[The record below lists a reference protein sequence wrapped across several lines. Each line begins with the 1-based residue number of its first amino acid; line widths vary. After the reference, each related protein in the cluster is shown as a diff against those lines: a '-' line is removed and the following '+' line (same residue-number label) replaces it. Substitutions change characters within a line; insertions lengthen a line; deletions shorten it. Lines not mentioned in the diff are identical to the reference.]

1 MSNSHLTT
9 ESYPANF
16 DISKTDKIIN
26 HYGRLMN
33 APHIHIALTHIPV
46 IGIIFSGILL
56 LIAFLTMDKK
66 LQRISYWFIFFVA
79 ISAIPVYLSGEPTEE
94 IIEKLAG
101 VSESFIEEHE
111 TIAMIS
117 FITMEVLGLLSIIGL
132 IIYRNKPMFPGSFQ
146 AGMLIFTFII
156 MILFAYTAYLGG
168 HIRHSEIRPDFQI
181 NGTGQSGDVSN
192 HNDNDDD

>member
-1 MSNSHLTT
+1 MSNYHLTT

-33 APHIHIALTHIPV
+33 AAHIHIALTHIPV

-56 LIAFLTMDKK
+56 FIAFLTMDKK
-66 LQRISYWFIFFVA
+66 WQRVSYWFIFFVA

-101 VSESFIEEHE
+101 VSESVIEEHE
-111 TIAMIS
+111 TIALIS
-117 FITMEVLGLLSIIGL
+117 FIAMEALGLLSIIGL
-132 IIYRNKPMFPGSFQ
+132 IIYRNRPMFPGSFQ
-146 AGMLIFTFII
+146 AGMLLFTFII
-156 MILFAYTAYLGG
+156 MVLFAYPAYLGD

-181 NGTGQSGDVSN
+181 NGPGQSGDVTN
-192 HNDNDDD
+192 HNDNDND

>member
-1 MSNSHLTT
+1 
-9 ESYPANF
+9 
-16 DISKTDKIIN
+16 
-26 HYGRLMN
+26 MN

-66 LQRISYWFIFFVA
+66 WQRVSYWFIFFVA
-79 ISAIPVYLSGEPTEE
+79 ISTIPVYLSGEPTEE

-111 TIAMIS
+111 TIALIS
-117 FITMEVLGLLSIIGL
+117 FIAMEALGLLSIIGL
-132 IIYRNKPMFPGSFQ
+132 IIYRNRPMFPGSFQ
-146 AGMLIFTFII
+146 AGMLLSTFII
-156 MILFAYTAYLGG
+156 MVLFTYTAYLGG

-181 NGTGQSGDVSN
+181 NGPGQSGDVTN

>member
-1 MSNSHLTT
+1 
-9 ESYPANF
+9 
-16 DISKTDKIIN
+16 
-26 HYGRLMN
+26 MN
-33 APHIHIALTHIPV
+33 APHIHVALTHIPV

-66 LQRISYWFIFFVA
+66 WQRVSYWFIFFVA

-111 TIAMIS
+111 TIALIS
-117 FITMEVLGLLSIIGL
+117 FIAMEALGLLSIIGL
-132 IIYRNKPMFPGSFQ
+132 IIYRNRPMFPGSFQ

-156 MILFAYTAYLGG
+156 MTLFTYTAYLGG
-168 HIRHSEIRPDFQI
+168 HIRHCEIRSDFGI
-181 NGTGQSGDVSN
+181 STPGQCGDVTT

>member
-1 MSNSHLTT
+1 
-9 ESYPANF
+9 
-16 DISKTDKIIN
+16 
-26 HYGRLMN
+26 MN

-66 LQRISYWFIFFVA
+66 WQRVSYWFIFFVA

-101 VSESFIEEHE
+101 VSESVIEEHE
-111 TIAMIS
+111 TIALIS
-117 FITMEVLGLLSIIGL
+117 FIAMEALGLLSIIGL
-132 IIYRNKPMFPGSFQ
+132 IIYRNRPMFPGSFQ
-146 AGMLIFTFII
+146 AGMLLFTFII
-156 MILFAYTAYLGG
+156 MTMFTYTAYLGG

-181 NGTGQSGDVSN
+181 NGHGPSGEVTT
-192 HNDNDDD
+192 HTDDEAG